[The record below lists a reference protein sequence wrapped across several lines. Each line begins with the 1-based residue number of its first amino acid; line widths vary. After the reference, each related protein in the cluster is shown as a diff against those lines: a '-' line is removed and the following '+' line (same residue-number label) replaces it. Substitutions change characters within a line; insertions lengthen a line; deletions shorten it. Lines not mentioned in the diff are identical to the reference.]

1 MSNDVNDQDYEY
13 KGLIAQSWDL
23 LRGDTSNWTDRF
35 FFKEVVRRSGGPV
48 LDVGCGTGRLLLD
61 FLQDGVDI
69 DGVDNSPEMLDLL
82 RQKAEG
88 MGLQVNAYLQTMETL
103 ALPRKYQ
110 TIIVP
115 SSSFQLVL
123 DREAAKEAMRRFY
136 SHLLPGG
143 WLAMPF
149 MVIWSESTG
158 EPLEEE
164 WHKVREA
171 ARPDG
176 LTVRRWVRARYDP
189 VEKLEH
195 TEDRYEL
202 LRDNEIVYTEEHKR
216 SPATRWYSQEEA
228 VALYRDAGF
237 DEISV
242 YKDFTWEPA
251 SPEDWIFLVVGV
263 KSS

>member
-1 MSNDVNDQDYEY
+1 
-13 KGLIAQSWDL
+13 
-23 LRGDTSNWTDRF
+23 
-35 FFKEVVRRSGGPV
+35 
-48 LDVGCGTGRLLLD
+48 
-61 FLQDGVDI
+61 
-69 DGVDNSPEMLDLL
+69 
-82 RQKAEG
+82 
-88 MGLQVNAYLQTMETL
+88 METL

-123 DREAAKEAMRRFY
+123 DPEAAKEAMKRFY

-143 WLAMPF
+143 WLVMPF
-149 MVIWSESTG
+149 MVLWSESTG
-158 EPLEEE
+158 EPLEED
-164 WHKVREA
+164 WHKVRDAERA
-171 ARPDG
+171 DG
-176 LTVRRWVRARYDP
+176 LTVRRWVRSRYDP

-202 LRDNEIVYTEEHKR
+202 LRDGEVVYTENHKR

-228 VALYRDAGF
+228 VALYQEAGF
-237 DEISV
+237 QDIKL

-251 SPEDWIFLVVGV
+251 TPDDWIFPIIGV